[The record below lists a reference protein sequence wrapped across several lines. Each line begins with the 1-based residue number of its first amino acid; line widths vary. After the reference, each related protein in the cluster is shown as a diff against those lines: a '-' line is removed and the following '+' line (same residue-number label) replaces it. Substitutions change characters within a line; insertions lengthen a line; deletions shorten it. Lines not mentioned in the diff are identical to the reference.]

1 MKYILITLVFFL
13 NSVATNV
20 SAETNFGIIIGSS
33 HYSGTEINNP
43 NESNLGIYIQRN
55 NWQVGG
61 YSNSYKE
68 TSLFVAR
75 EIPFTENLSASF
87 GLVNGYDKSYASA
100 NGILPVFFFNFKYK
114 PFVFS
119 INPEVAVVSLIF

>member
-1 MKYILITLVFFL
+1 MKTMLIMLALFAGP
-13 NSVATNV
+13 VA
-20 SAETNFGIIIGSS
+20 ADTNFGVIIGSS

-43 NESNLGIYIQRN
+43 NESNLGVYVQRN
-55 NWQVGG
+55 NWQLGG

-87 GLVNGYDKSYASA
+87 GLVNGYNKSYASA

-119 INPEVAVVSLIF
+119 INPEVVVVSLIF